1 MRPIGL
7 TLICLY
13 QMLRGLTGLVFGLFI
28 VCYTGPSNQFVARAS
43 QGNAAERL
51 MASFGHAA
59 GLAIVVFAVVHLL
72 AGYGVLR
79 RQNWGRILTLL
90 LSAVELVLIL
100 PSRHPRKSI
109 LPGFQPAERG
119 VHSLSLDAA
128 RSGALSRP
136 RAMQYWISA

>member
-1 MRPIGL
+1 MRSLGL

-100 PSRHPRKSI
+100 PSAIHANRFSLVFSPLNAACI
-109 LPGFQPAERG
+109 LYLSMPPVRRAFQAA
-119 VHSLSLDAA
+119 SDAV
-128 RSGALSRP
+128 R
-136 RAMQYWISA
+136 ISA